1 MPDDAEAGP
10 RPVLLLTGLPGTG
23 KTSVAI
29 QVGSVLEALGRT
41 YALVDLDWLAWFDTG
56 PDQTAS
62 AVHDMLLRNLS
73 SVLANYAALSLD
85 CFVLTRAIRTQHE
98 LDSVRAVVGPST
110 TVVELVLPVDEIAR
124 RLGDDVTSARGD
136 DLREVEEWL
145 SDPHRPQPDHRVPND
160 QPIAAVA
167 AQIVE
172 QIGWW

>member
-1 MPDDAEAGP
+1 MRADGEKGR
-10 RPVLLLTGLPGTG
+10 RPVLLLTGAPGTG

-56 PDQTAS
+56 PEQES
-62 AVHDMLLRNLS
+62 GAVHAMLLRNLR

-85 CFVLTRAIRTQHE
+85 CYVLTRALRTQEE
-98 LDSVRAVVGPST
+98 LDSVRAVVGAST
-110 TVVELVLPVDEIAR
+110 TVVELLVPVDEIAR

-136 DLREVEEWL
+136 DLREGEEWL
-145 SDPHRPQPDHRVPND
+145 SDPDRPQPDHRVAND

-172 QIGWW
+172 QIGWR